1 MNAHRMALD
10 PQHIGWRNAC
20 PEAVALFEQRRSEL
34 ARSKRGWNIGLAVL
48 FLAALGGSIIA
59 GEVSLEKLI
68 QGFPG
73 IFSYLR
79 DVTPVL
85 RAGQLTQDVAAWYW
99 GLPKWLGLIA
109 DTAAIAFLGT
119 LFGTALA
126 LLMCFF
132 ASANLAPGRASC
144 FAARRVMEVARS
156 VPELV
161 FALIFVYA
169 FGLGP
174 LPGVLALALHSA
186 GALCKLFAEANEN
199 VDMKPVE
206 GLRSSGAGWVQTIR
220 YAVFPQVLPNYLSY
234 ALLRFEVNVR
244 AASVVGFVG
253 AGGIGQ
259 ELMLVVRQFIYTD
272 ISAIVLLLLAVVF
285 LFDTSCERLRRLVI
299 NGGEKRSDAG
309 PRVRTALLALALGA
323 TVFCMWRMGFFDL
336 PNWWNGLGK
345 LARILALMWP
355 PDTGGHLPAMLMAM
369 AETLAM
375 AFLGTLAASLVALPL
390 GFLGARNILA
400 ARTPHFFIRR
410 VFDVLRGVD
419 PLIWALVVINVVGL
433 GPFAGIMAIAISDT
447 GVLSKLFA
455 EAIEN
460 VESKQIEGVRACG
473 GGPLQVI
480 RYGYLPQIL
489 PVLLS
494 SSLYYLES
502 NTRSAS
508 ILGVVGAGGIGMLLA
523 DRIRINSWDEVVFII
538 GLVLAAVYMIDTL
551 SRSIRLRFIG
561 TKEAHS

>member
-1 MNAHRMALD
+1 MNAHRMTLEPPHA
-10 PQHIGWRNAC
+10 GCTGSC
-20 PEAVALFEQRRSEL
+20 PEAVALFERRRSEL
-34 ARSKRGWNIGLAVL
+34 ARSKRGWNVGLALL
-48 FLAALGGSIIA
+48 FFAALGGSLVA
-59 GEVSLEKLI
+59 GEVSLEKFI

-79 DVTPVL
+79 DVTPIL
-85 RAGQLTQDVAAWYW
+85 RADQFTQDVAAWYW
-99 GLPKWLGLIA
+99 GLPKWLGLIV

-119 LFGTALA
+119 LFGTVLA
-126 LLMCFF
+126 ICMCFF
-132 ASANLAPGRASC
+132 ASGNLAPGRASN
-144 FAARRVMEVARS
+144 FAAKRVMEVARS

-206 GLRSSGAGWVQTIR
+206 GLRSSGASWVQTMR
-220 YAVFPQVLPNYLSY
+220 YAVLPQVLPNYLSY
-234 ALLRFEVNVR
+234 SLLRFEINVR

-285 LFDTSCERLRRLVI
+285 LLDTSCERLRRLVI
-299 NGGEKRSDAG
+299 DGGENRVALKQE
-309 PRVRTALLALALGA
+309 VRTVLLAIAVSITAFG
-323 TVFCMWRMGFFDL
+323 MWRMGFFDL
-336 PNWWNGLGK
+336 ANWWNGLGK
-345 LARILALMWP
+345 LGRILTLMWP
-355 PDTGGHLPAMLMAM
+355 PNSGGHLQDMLMGM

-375 AFLGTLAASLVALPL
+375 AFLGTLIASVVALPL
-390 GFLGARNILA
+390 GFLGASNIVSS
-400 ARTPHFFIRR
+400 RTPRFFIRR
-410 VFDVLRGVD
+410 VFDVFRGVD

-460 VESKQIEGVRACG
+460 VEPKQIEGVRASG
-473 GGPLQVI
+473 AGRLQII

-494 SSLYYLES
+494 SSLYYFES

-508 ILGVVGAGGIGMLLA
+508 ILGVVGAGGIGMMLA

-538 GLVLAAVYMIDTL
+538 GLILAAVYMIDTL

-561 TKEAHS
+561 SKETHV

>member
-10 PQHIGWRNAC
+10 PPQTGWRGSC
-20 PEAVALFEQRRSEL
+20 PEAVALFERRRSEL
-34 ARSKRGWNIGLAVL
+34 ARSKRGWNIGLALL
-48 FLAALGGSIIA
+48 FVAMLGGSLVA

-68 QGFPG
+68 TGFPG
-73 IFSYLR
+73 IFSYMR
-79 DVTPVL
+79 DVTPLL

-99 GLPKWLGLIA
+99 GFPKWLGLIV

-126 LLMCFF
+126 ITMCFF
-132 ASANLAPGRASC
+132 ASSNLAPGRASC
-144 FAARRVMEVARS
+144 FAAKRIMEVARS
-156 VPELV
+156 VPDLV
-161 FALIFVYA
+161 FALIFVFA

-186 GALCKLFAEANEN
+186 GSLCKLFAEANEN

-206 GLRSSGAGWVQTIR
+206 GLRSSGASWVQTMR
-220 YAVFPQVLPNYLSY
+220 YAVLPQVLPNYLSY
-234 ALLRFEVNVR
+234 SLLRFEINIR

-285 LFDTSCERLRRLVI
+285 LFDTSCERLRRRVI
-299 NGGEKRSDAG
+299 DGGVKRIALG
-309 PRVRTALLALALGA
+309 PEARTALLALGA
-323 TVFCMWRMGFFDL
+323 GLTAFCMWRMGFFDL
-336 PNWWNGLGK
+336 ANWWNGLGK
-345 LARILALMWP
+345 LAKILALMWP
-355 PDTGGHLPAMLMAM
+355 PNTGGHLPEMLMSM

-375 AFLGTLAASLVALPL
+375 AFLGTLAASLCALPL
-390 GFLGARNILA
+390 GFLGARNIVSS
-400 ARTPHFFIRR
+400 RISRFCIRR

-447 GVLSKLFA
+447 GVLAKLFA

-460 VESKQIEGVRACG
+460 VEPKQIEGVRASG
-473 GGPLQVI
+473 ASPLQVI

-489 PVLLS
+489 PILLS
-494 SSLYYLES
+494 SSLYYFES

-523 DRIRINSWDEVVFII
+523 DRIRINSWDEVIFII
-538 GLVLAAVYMIDTL
+538 ALILAAVSMIDTL

-561 TKEAHS
+561 SKETHA